1 MEKAGRKRKAWLN
14 KTANFAVGIFFVFLF
29 FLMAR
34 PVEAGNQQITFQGKL
49 TNASGNTVS
58 NGTYYVKL
66 TIYDA
71 ATGGS
76 CQYTAS
82 STCAS
87 VTSTPVTV
95 TNGIFSINLGD
106 TSASLAAMSS
116 TLFNNSAL
124 YLGITVCSGAG
135 AGCDS
140 EMTPRKRITAS
151 PYAFNADYLSG
162 LATST
167 IGGQGSYVPVTDS
180 SGNFKISNS
189 VFVASTTAGQFG
201 VGTTTI
207 PTGIKSYI
215 ESATA
220 SNKLLVIR
228 GNSSQTGNLQE
239 WQNNAGT
246 PIAYVNS
253 SGNISTSGTLNVS
266 NGADPVGSVAN
277 PTHKGSIANGA
288 GGAALSGS
296 YYVFVSGNYAYI
308 ASSIS
313 SALEIVDISNPANP
327 VHKGSISNGAGGAK
341 LSQPVSVFVSGNYA
355 YVTDYSGNALEIVD
369 ISNPANP
376 VHKGSISNGSGGA
389 LLSAPDSVF
398 VSGNYAYVTSIS
410 DALEIIDISNPANPV
425 HKGSISNGT
434 GGALLNDP
442 AAVYVSGNYAYV
454 AAGTSDALEIIDI
467 SNPAAPVHKGSISK
481 SASVLLDAPASV
493 FVSGNYAYLVSSL
506 SSALEIINVSNPASP
521 AHSGSLANGSGGAL
535 LSAPYSV
542 FVSGNYAY
550 IASGSSNALEIVDV
564 ASSTVPVHKSALTT
578 GTGGALL
585 TNPYSVFVSGNYAY
599 VSSYDDNALEIVD
612 ISGATI
618 SNAQVG
624 SLSAGSLQVNN
635 FAQFNQ
641 NLLINSGLNVGGN
654 TQLSGDVSIG
664 GGRATSTIM
673 SGGGINIFTN
683 QASSTFLSRVLD
695 VSNSTGFIFNS
706 GTSTWTGA
714 DRNLVSFQTGGIDK
728 FLFVADGSMIVNK
741 ASGFNLGKF
750 YVDSSGSVSASGTLG
765 IFGNVNFNG
774 GVTLGDSVAD
784 SITVN
789 GRLDTINI
797 SNGTT
802 ATTTISKNSLSLG
815 IVSGANNGLFF
826 VDSSGNVSAS
836 GSIEGISGELSNAFR
851 IYNTAAASNAVRVNN
866 DGVKIL
872 FDESNVG
879 YEVGIGTS
887 NPVEKLTVIGNI
899 VSADGSTTSTFTKNS
914 LILGQISTKN
924 VGTFYIDSLGNTSA
938 SGTLG
943 VFGNTTLGDSDAGAG
958 DTTRVYGSFAMGA
971 APTGNAQLF
980 LKASSTFAAPLLMQ
994 DDSSNVI
1001 GKFASST
1008 VDAIVGGAQV
1018 TLRGYSA
1025 LTLGDAGRRA
1035 GALSINAVNSN
1046 SPGAIVLYRDTA
1058 AVGAQLTPDALIV
1071 SGSSNTTSTFSST
1084 DFTLKQTANYNQGIF
1099 YVDSSGNASA
1109 SGTLRVFGGASTGGL
1124 KISASDTNTTITSFV
1139 SGTTVGAFILD
1150 TNSTLDSVSSTVLF
1164 SIRNRGAKVF
1174 SVDASGYV
1182 TATGTIQANNTSPGP
1197 GDVAEYVNLV
1207 AGESAEVGDVLVVD
1221 SNGLNQYRK
1230 SDTANA
1236 RNVAGVISGTGA
1248 FLIGASGDNR
1258 APLALAGLVKV
1269 KITDENGPV
1278 EVGDY
1283 LTTASKPGYA
1293 MRFDA
1298 DAGISA
1304 GLVGMALEPWAS
1316 GNGKITILV
1325 NKGLAMGNAAING
1338 LNTSQNGSGQ
1348 LVWGNDLNLH
1358 LSGRSILDVLSIKSQ
1373 DEKWTIDE
1381 EGYLVIKVETQQG
1394 DKMLYGLQSGQD
1406 KEVVFSGSSQL
1417 ENGVK
1422 KIELPAIDKEII
1434 DTNAPIK
1441 VSVTLTGEANGVF
1454 VTEKS
1459 YEGFT
1464 VKELNN
1470 GSSNATFDW
1479 LVIAKRRVIEDSSTV
1494 EEPLA
1499 EVPETPVESASAEVD
1514 TATSSEEIINEQADN
1529 ENPPADSV
1537 EGISTEESNFEE
1549 PAIISEE
1556 IPTESASL

>member
-1 MEKAGRKRKAWLN
+1 MENIDKKRKAWLN
-14 KTANFAVGIFFVFLF
+14 KTTGFAVGMVFIFLF
-29 FLMAR
+29 FLAAT
-34 PVEAGNQQITFQGKL
+34 PAEAGNQQITFQGKL

-87 VTSTPVTV
+87 VTSTSVTV
-95 TNGIFSINLGD
+95 TNGIFSVNLGD
-106 TSASLAAMSS
+106 TSASLAAISP
-116 TLFNNSAL
+116 TLFNSSAL

-180 SGNFKISNS
+180 SGNFTISNK
-189 VFVASTTAGQFG
+189 VFVATTTAGQFG
-201 VGTTTI
+201 VGTSTV
-207 PTGIKSYI
+207 PSGIKSYV
-215 ESATA
+215 EGTTA

-246 PIAYVNS
+246 PLAYVNS

-266 NGADPVGSVAN
+266 NGADPIGSVAN

-296 YYVFVSGNYAYI
+296 YSVFVSGNYAYI
-308 ASSIS
+308 ASRNS
-313 SALEIVDISNPANP
+313 S
-327 VHKGSISNGAGGAK
+327 
-341 LSQPVSVFVSGNYA
+341 
-355 YVTDYSGNALEIVD
+355 ALEIVD

-389 LLSAPDSVF
+389 LLSAPNSVF

-425 HKGSISNGT
+425 HKGSISNGS

-454 AAGTSDALEIIDI
+454 AAGTSDALEIVDI
-467 SNPAAPVHKGSISK
+467 SNPAAPMHKGSISK
-481 SASVLLDAPASV
+481 SASVLLDSPASV
-493 FVSGNYAYLVSSL
+493 FVSGNYAYLVSSI
-506 SSALEIINVSNPASP
+506 SNALEIVDISNPANP
-521 AHSGSLANGSGGAL
+521 VHSGSLSNGSGGAL

-550 IASGSSNALEIVDV
+550 IASGSSNALEIVYV
-564 ASSTVPVHKSALTT
+564 ASSTAPVHKSALTT
-578 GTGGALL
+578 GTGNALL

-599 VSSYDDNALEIVD
+599 VASYDDNALEIID

-695 VSNSTGFIFNS
+695 ASNSTGFIFNS

-714 DRNLVSFQTGGIDK
+714 DRNLISFQTGGTDK
-728 FLFVADGSMIVNK
+728 FLFVADGSMIANK
-741 ASGFNLGKF
+741 ATNFNLGKF
-750 YVDSSGSVSASGTLG
+750 YVNSIGDISASGSLRT
-765 IFGNVNFNG
+765 FGNVTSTGIIYASG
-774 GVTLGDSVAD
+774 GLISSASSTFSNLLNITGDIRASSTFQVTGVSKFYDGIVLGDSVSD

-789 GRLDTINI
+789 GKLSTINI
-797 SNGTT
+797 SDGTT

-815 IVSGANNGLFF
+815 ITTVSPDTGVFS
-826 VDSSGNVSAS
+826 VDLDGNVSTS
-836 GSIEGISGELSNAFR
+836 GSLHISGGDDVSLFR
-851 IYNTAAASNAVRVNN
+851 IISGVSNVMRV
-866 DGVKIL
+866 DSDKVKIL
-872 FDESNVG
+872 FDESNSG
-879 YEVGIGTS
+879 FEVGIGTS
-887 NPVEKLTVIGNI
+887 DPLEKLTVIGNI
-899 VSADGSTTSTFTKNS
+899 ASGNGSATSTLTTST
-914 LILGQISTKN
+914 LILGKISSKN
-924 VGTFYIDSLGNTSA
+924 VGTFFVDSSGNTSA
-938 SGTLG
+938 SGTL
-943 VFGNTTLGDSDAGAG
+943 VAFGNTTLGDSDAGAG
-958 DTTRVYGSFAMGA
+958 DTTRIYGSLAMGV

-980 LKASSTFAAPLLMQ
+980 LKASSTTAVPLLMH

-1008 VDAIVGGAQV
+1008 VDAIVSGAQV

-1035 GALSINAVNSN
+1035 GVLSINAVNSN
-1046 SPGAIVLYRDTA
+1046 SPGAVILYRDTT
-1058 AVGAQLTPDALIV
+1058 AVGAQLLPDSLII
-1071 SGSSNTTSTFSST
+1071 SGNSNTTSTLNST
-1084 DFTLKQTANYNQGIF
+1084 DFTLKQTTNYNQGIF
-1099 YVDSSGNASA
+1099 NVDNFGNTSA
-1109 SGTLRVFGGASTGGL
+1109 SGTLKVFGNTTTGGL
-1124 KISASDTNTTITSFV
+1124 KISATNATTTFISYVTDSAGATAFDFASDVIMT
-1139 SGTTVGAFILD
+1139 SGTDRMLAVFRSG
-1150 TNSTLDSVSSTVLF
+1150 SGSGG
-1164 SIRNRGAKVF
+1164 RAKVAISAGGNVYALNSF
-1174 SVDASGYV
+1174 IANS
-1182 TATGTIQANNTSPGP
+1182 ATYGIS
-1197 GDVAEYVNLV
+1197 DVAEYVNLV
-1207 AGESAEVGDVLVVD
+1207 IGETAEAGDVLVVD
-1221 SNGLNQYRK
+1221 KVNYNHYKK
-1230 SDTANA
+1230 SSAINMKE
-1236 RNVAGVISGTGA
+1236 VAGVISDTGA
-1248 FLIGASGDNR
+1248 FIMGASGEGR

-1293 MRFDA
+1293 MRFDV
-1298 DAGISA
+1298 DAGVSA

-1316 GNGKITILV
+1316 GDGKITILV
-1325 NKGLAMGNAAING
+1325 NKGLATGNATING
-1338 LNTSQNGSGQ
+1338 LNTSQNGAGQ

-1358 LSGRSILDVLSIKSQ
+1358 LLGRSILDVLAIKSQ
-1373 DEKWTIDE
+1373 GEKWMIDE

-1422 KIELPAIDKEII
+1422 KIELPAIDKEIV
-1434 DTNAPIK
+1434 DLDALIK

-1470 GSSNATFDW
+1470 GASNATFDW
-1479 LVIAKRRVIEDSSTV
+1479 MVIAKRRATVDSSNI
-1494 EEPLA
+1494 EEPPM
-1499 EVPETPVESASAEVD
+1499 EVPETPVELVTEVVENIIPEVD
-1514 TATSSEEIINEQADN
+1514 TVTSSDETLPPENMEETNTGGLN
-1529 ENPPADSV
+1529 
-1537 EGISTEESNFEE
+1537 TEE
-1549 PAIISEE
+1549 PAVVPEE